1 MKSIRWF
8 SAAGAAALLLTFIT
22 APTALAVPTVLAVES
37 AADTYTS
44 ASAPTTDFGTSGSL
58 AVYGS
63 PDATTV
69 LRFQVPA
76 APAGQTLT
84 GAILRI
90 RTTSLASAG
99 SANTLNVRS
108 AADSW
113 SETGTLYANRPAV
126 SGPTLGSLPG
136 GTAANTAYDIPLD
149 TSLMAGWTG
158 SRTLAL
164 TGTGTDSSWFWSRQA
179 SATLRPTLT
188 LTYTDAAPSDTTA
201 PGAPGALAATATGTA
216 VALSWTAATDNTG
229 VTGYTVHRSTTAG
242 FTPATTSR
250 IADTTG
256 LSYTD
261 TNRPAGTWY
270 YRVTATDAAGNTG
283 PGSNEATAT
292 TQPPPDTTA
301 PGAPGALAATATGTA
316 VALSWTAATDNTGV
330 TGYTV
335 HRSTTA
341 GFTPATTTRIADTTG
356 LSYTDTNR
364 PAGTWYYRV
373 TATDAAGNTGPGSNE
388 ATATTQPAA
397 PPTVL
402 AVESAAD
409 TYTSA
414 SAPTTDFG
422 TSGSLAVY
430 GSPDA
435 TTVLRFQVPAAP
447 AGQTLTGA
455 ILRIRTTSLASAGSA
470 NTLNVRSAADSW
482 SETGTLYANRPAVSG
497 PTLGSLPGGTA
508 ANTAY
513 DIPLDTS
520 LMAGWTGS
528 RTLALTGTGTDSSWF
543 WSRQASATLRPTL
556 TLTYTDGTPPDTTAP
571 GAPGALAATATG
583 TAVALSWTAATDNT
597 GVTGYT
603 VHRST
608 TAGFTP
614 ATTTKIADTTGL
626 SYTDTNRPAGTWY
639 YRVTA
644 TDAAG
649 NTGPGS
655 NEATATTQP
664 GAGGTATVLAVG
676 DIACAP
682 GSVVTSSACRH
693 GDVAAVVAA
702 QSPDR
707 FIALGDLQYQNATL
721 AEFMGAGGYNDTF
734 GALKAITSP
743 VLGNHEYLDNTRG
756 YFDYFYGP
764 GVTTGD
770 FGPRTDGYY
779 STTIGAWTFIA
790 LNSECGPGGVS
801 GGCGVGSPQY
811 LWLQDRLTNSPTA
824 CTLVAAHHPRWS
836 TGVNHGS
843 YPELGPMWDLM
854 AGHGVDV
861 MISGHNHVSE
871 IFKPI
876 GASGSGAVPALSP
889 TGIRSFTAGA
899 GGADLQALSANT
911 DPLLTAM
918 VARGRSAFGP
928 LKLTLNA
935 SSYSWQ
941 FLPLPGMT
949 FTNVGTTGSFSGSDT
964 CH

>member
-1 MKSIRWF
+1 M
-8 SAAGAAALLLTFIT
+8 
-22 APTALAVPTVLAVES
+22 
-37 AADTYTS
+37 
-44 ASAPTTDFGTSGSL
+44 
-58 AVYGS
+58 
-63 PDATTV
+63 
-69 LRFQVPA
+69 LRFQFPP

-84 GAILRI
+84 RAILRI

-99 SANTLNVRS
+99 SANTLNIRS

-136 GTAANTAYDIPLD
+136 GTAANSAYDITLD

-188 LTYTDAAPSDTTA
+188 LTYTDAAPPDTTA
-201 PGAPGALAATATGTA
+201 PGAPGALAATVTGTA
-216 VALSWTAATDNTG
+216 VALSWTAATDNTA
-229 VTGYTVHRSTTAG
+229 VTGYTVHRSA
-242 FTPATTSR
+242 
-250 IADTTG
+250 
-256 LSYTD
+256 
-261 TNRPAGTWY
+261 
-270 YRVTATDAAGNTG
+270 
-283 PGSNEATAT
+283 
-292 TQPPPDTTA
+292 
-301 PGAPGALAATATGTA
+301 
-316 VALSWTAATDNTGV
+316 
-330 TGYTV
+330 
-335 HRSTTA
+335 TA

-388 ATATTQPAA
+388 ATATIQPPPDTTAPGAPGALAATVTGTAVALSWTAATDNTAVTGYTVHRSATAGFTPATTTRIADTTGLSYTDTNRPVGTWYYRVTATDAAGNTGTGSNEATATIQPAA

-409 TYTSA
+409 TYTSS

-435 TTVLRFQVPAAP
+435 TTVLRFQFPPAP
-447 AGQTLTGA
+447 AGQTLTRA

-470 NTLNVRSAADSW
+470 NTLNIRSAADSW

-508 ANTAY
+508 ANSAY
-513 DIPLDTS
+513 DITLDTS

-556 TLTYTDGTPPDTTAP
+556 TLTYTDAAPPDTTAP

-597 GVTGYT
+597 AVTGYT
-603 VHRST
+603 VHRSA

-614 ATTTKIADTTGL
+614 ATTTRIADTTGL

-649 NTGPGS
+649 NTGTGS
-655 NEATATTQP
+655 NEATATIQP
-664 GAGGTATVLAVG
+664 GTAGTATVLAVG

-682 GSVVTSSACRH
+682 GAVVTTSACRH

-721 AEFMGAGGYNDTF
+721 AEFMGAGGYNDSF
-734 GALKAITSP
+734 GALKGITSP

-770 FGPRTDGYY
+770 FGSRTDGYY

-790 LNSECGPGGVS
+790 LNSECGPGGVA
-801 GGCGVGSPQY
+801 GGCGVGSPEY

-854 AGHGVDV
+854 ASHGVDV

-918 VARGRSAFGP
+918 VARSRSAFGP
-928 LKLTLNA
+928 LKLTLNET
-935 SSYSWQ
+935 SYSWQ

-949 FTNVGTTGSFSGSDT
+949 FTNMGTTGSFSGSDT

>member
-1 MKSIRWF
+1 M
-8 SAAGAAALLLTFIT
+8 SASVAGTAVALSWT
-22 APTALAVPTVLAVES
+22 ASTDNTGVTGYTVHRSTTAGFTPATTS
-37 AADTYTS
+37 RIADTTGLSYTD
-44 ASAPTTDFGTSGSL
+44 T
-58 AVYGS
+58 
-63 PDATTV
+63 
-69 LRFQVPA
+69 
-76 APAGQTLT
+76 
-84 GAILRI
+84 
-90 RTTSLASAG
+90 
-99 SANTLNVRS
+99 
-108 AADSW
+108 
-113 SETGTLYANRPAV
+113 NRPA
-126 SGPTLGSLPG
+126 
-136 GTAANTAYDIPLD
+136 GTWYYRITA
-149 TSLMAGWTG
+149 
-158 SRTLAL
+158 
-164 TGTGTDSSWFWSRQA
+164 
-179 SATLRPTLT
+179 
-188 LTYTDAAPSDTTA
+188 TDAAGNTGPGSNEATATIQLPPDTTA
-201 PGAPGALAATATGTA
+201 PGAPGTLAATATGTA

-292 TQPPPDTTA
+292 TQP
-301 PGAPGALAATATGTA
+301 
-316 VALSWTAATDNTGV
+316 S
-330 TGYTV
+330 
-335 HRSTTA
+335 
-341 GFTPATTTRIADTTG
+341 
-356 LSYTDTNR
+356 
-364 PAGTWYYRV
+364 
-373 TATDAAGNTGPGSNE
+373 
-388 ATATTQPAA
+388 A

-497 PTLGSLPGGTA
+497 PALGSLPGGTA

-520 LMAGWTGS
+520 LMTGWTGS
-528 RTLALTGTGTDSSWF
+528 RTLAL
-543 WSRQASATLRPTL
+543 
-556 TLTYTDGTPPDTTAP
+556 
-571 GAPGALAATATG
+571 
-583 TAVALSWTAATDNT
+583 
-597 GVTGYT
+597 
-603 VHRST
+603 
-608 TAGFTP
+608 
-614 ATTTKIADTTGL
+614 
-626 SYTDTNRPAGTWY
+626 
-639 YRVTA
+639 
-644 TDAAG
+644 
-649 NTGPGS
+649 
-655 NEATATTQP
+655 
-664 GAGGTATVLAVG
+664 
-676 DIACAP
+676 
-682 GSVVTSSACRH
+682 
-693 GDVAAVVAA
+693 
-702 QSPDR
+702 
-707 FIALGDLQYQNATL
+707 
-721 AEFMGAGGYNDTF
+721 
-734 GALKAITSP
+734 
-743 VLGNHEYLDNTRG
+743 
-756 YFDYFYGP
+756 
-764 GVTTGD
+764 
-770 FGPRTDGYY
+770 
-779 STTIGAWTFIA
+779 
-790 LNSECGPGGVS
+790 S
-801 GGCGVGSPQY
+801 GGVGSPQY

-854 AGHGVDV
+854 ASHGVDV

-935 SSYSWQ
+935 TSYSWQ

-949 FTNVGTTGSFSGSDT
+949 LTNVGTTGSFSGSDT

>member
-1 MKSIRWF
+1 MVTVP
-8 SAAGAAALLLTFIT
+8 AAHA
-22 APTALAVPTVLAVES
+22 APTVVAVGPV
-37 AADTYTS
+37 ADTYTS
-44 ASAPTTDFGTSGSL
+44 SSAPTTDFGTSGSL

-63 PDATTV
+63 PDATAV
-69 LRFQVPA
+69 LRFELPA
-76 APAGQTLT
+76 APAGQALT
-84 GAILRI
+84 SASLRI

-99 SANTLNVRS
+99 SANTLVLRA

-113 SETGTLYANRPAV
+113 SETGTFYANRPAV

-136 GTAANTAYDIPLD
+136 GTVPNTTYDITLD
-149 TSLMAGWTG
+149 TSLMTGWTG

-164 TGTGTDSSWFWSRQA
+164 SGTGSDSSWFWSRQA
-179 SATLRPTLT
+179 SASLRPVLN
-188 LTYTDAAPSDTTA
+188 LTYTDTAPSDTTA
-201 PGAPGALAATATGTA
+201 PTAPGSLSASVAGTA
-216 VALSWTAATDNTG
+216 VALSWTASTDNTG

-270 YRVTATDAAGNTG
+270 YR
-283 PGSNEATAT
+283 
-292 TQPPPDTTA
+292 
-301 PGAPGALAATATGTA
+301 
-316 VALSWTAATDNTGV
+316 
-330 TGYTV
+330 
-335 HRSTTA
+335 
-341 GFTPATTTRIADTTG
+341 I
-356 LSYTDTNR
+356 
-364 PAGTWYYRV
+364 
-373 TATDAAGNTGPGSNE
+373 
-388 ATATTQPAA
+388 
-397 PPTVL
+397 
-402 AVESAAD
+402 
-409 TYTSA
+409 
-414 SAPTTDFG
+414 
-422 TSGSLAVY
+422 
-430 GSPDA
+430 
-435 TTVLRFQVPAAP
+435 
-447 AGQTLTGA
+447 
-455 ILRIRTTSLASAGSA
+455 
-470 NTLNVRSAADSW
+470 
-482 SETGTLYANRPAVSG
+482 
-497 PTLGSLPGGTA
+497 
-508 ANTAY
+508 
-513 DIPLDTS
+513 
-520 LMAGWTGS
+520 
-528 RTLALTGTGTDSSWF
+528 
-543 WSRQASATLRPTL
+543 
-556 TLTYTDGTPPDTTAP
+556 
-571 GAPGALAATATG
+571 
-583 TAVALSWTAATDNT
+583 
-597 GVTGYT
+597 
-603 VHRST
+603 
-608 TAGFTP
+608 
-614 ATTTKIADTTGL
+614 
-626 SYTDTNRPAGTWY
+626 
-639 YRVTA
+639 TA

-721 AEFMGAGGYNDTF
+721 AEFMGAGGYNDAF

-770 FGPRTDGYY
+770 FGTRTDGYY

-790 LNSECGPGGVS
+790 VNSECGPGGVS

-935 SSYSWQ
+935 TSYSWQ

-949 FTNVGTTGSFSGSDT
+949 LTNVGTTGSFSGSDT

>member
-1 MKSIRWF
+1 MVTVP
-8 SAAGAAALLLTFIT
+8 AAHA
-22 APTALAVPTVLAVES
+22 APTVVAVGPV
-37 AADTYTS
+37 ADTYTS
-44 ASAPTTDFGTSGSL
+44 SSAPTTDFGTSGSL

-63 PDATTV
+63 PDATAV
-69 LRFQVPA
+69 LRFELPA
-76 APAGQTLT
+76 APAGQALT
-84 GAILRI
+84 SASLRI

-99 SANTLNVRS
+99 SANTLVLRA

-113 SETGTLYANRPAV
+113 SETGTFYANRPAV

-136 GTAANTAYDIPLD
+136 GTVPNTTYDITLD
-149 TSLMAGWTG
+149 TSLMTGWTG

-164 TGTGTDSSWFWSRQA
+164 SGTGSDSSWFWSRQA
-179 SATLRPTLT
+179 SASLRPVLN
-188 LTYTDAAPSDTTA
+188 LTYTDTAPSDTTA
-201 PGAPGALAATATGTA
+201 PTAPGSLSASVAGTA
-216 VALSWTAATDNTG
+216 VALSWTASTDNTG

-292 TQPPPDTTA
+292 TQP
-301 PGAPGALAATATGTA
+301 
-316 VALSWTAATDNTGV
+316 S
-330 TGYTV
+330 
-335 HRSTTA
+335 
-341 GFTPATTTRIADTTG
+341 
-356 LSYTDTNR
+356 
-364 PAGTWYYRV
+364 
-373 TATDAAGNTGPGSNE
+373 
-388 ATATTQPAA
+388 A

-520 LMAGWTGS
+520 LMTGWTGS

-571 GAPGALAATATG
+571 GAPGALAAIANG
-583 TAVALSWTAATDNT
+583 TTIALSWTASTDNT

-614 ATTTKIADTTGL
+614 ATTSRIADTTGL

-682 GSVVTSSACRH
+682 GSVVTTSACRH

-721 AEFMGAGGYNDTF
+721 AEFMGAGGYNDAF

-770 FGPRTDGYY
+770 FGTRTDGYY

-876 GASGSGAVPALSP
+876 GASGSGAVPSLSP

-935 SSYSWQ
+935 TSYSWQ